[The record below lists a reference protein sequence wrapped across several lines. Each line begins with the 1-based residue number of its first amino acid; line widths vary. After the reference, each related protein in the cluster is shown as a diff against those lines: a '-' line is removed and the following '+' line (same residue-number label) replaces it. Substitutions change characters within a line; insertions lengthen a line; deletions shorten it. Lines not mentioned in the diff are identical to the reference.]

1 MGTRRLRLASSHW
14 LLLLMAV
21 APTALVGC
29 RTGQRAQTS
38 APANTPTEKVAGSR
52 QEDETTRILR
62 EANLPET
69 FAFGGRTWRAHQVH
83 WVDLPAGSG
92 SVPTTSG
99 TDGAAGT
106 TGTMPEETRPS
117 TKGGTTG
124 GTTSVTPAGA
134 LADFIPVANL
144 QVLGHQIYRQTGV
157 DEALTDNIFL
167 KVENVSAA
175 GAGASSNAPAT
186 GTGAGTTG
194 TAGTAS
200 TNRVAFIE
208 YEASGETMANM
219 ELPQVLSMA
228 GLPQTVT
235 MNGKTFT
242 AKELQVYDADV
253 FGKLKP
259 LAQKVGGH
267 YAYQGDDKNTLYLMS
282 EKAVGPSG
290 GAAASNVPGTT
301 GTPSG
306 TESASEGGTTGAGG
320 TTTTETSA
328 EMQGPIFVRYE
339 MVGGMAS
346 GGKTK

>member
-38 APANTPTEKVAGSR
+38 APTNTPTEKVAGSR
-52 QEDETTRILR
+52 QEDETARILR
-62 EANLPET
+62 EANLPEM

-117 TKGGTTG
+117 TKGGTT
-124 GTTSVTPAGA
+124 SVTRAGA
-134 LADFIPVANL
+134 LGNFIPVANL

-175 GAGASSNAPAT
+175 GAGTSSNAPAT
-186 GTGAGTTG
+186 GTGTGTTG
-194 TAGTAS
+194 AAGTAGA
-200 TNRVAFIE
+200 NRVAFIE

-219 ELPQVLSMA
+219 QLPQVLSMA
-228 GLPQTVT
+228 GLPQSVT

-259 LAQKVGGH
+259 LAEKVGGH
-267 YAYQGDDKNTLYLMS
+267 YAYQGDDKNTLFLMS

-290 GAAASNVPGTT
+290 GAAASGNVPGTT
-301 GTPSG
+301 TG
-306 TESASEGGTTGAGG
+306 TETAAEGGATGTGG
-320 TTTTETSA
+320 TATTETSA

-339 MVGGMAS
+339 MVGGMPS
-346 GGKTK
+346 GSKAK